1 MYHFRAKMP
10 IDMSKI
16 GAYNP
21 PLRVDGWVSYERC
34 KWLSCHAADLSYT
47 FEVENQLDCN
57 TVSKYNHLGAFF
69 FILTKIRY
77 TIAPILF
84 HIIFRSS

>member
-57 TVSKYNHLGAFF
+57 SVSNNKSKLNIVQVYLKF
-69 FILTKIRY
+69 
-77 TIAPILF
+77 
-84 HIIFRSS
+84 